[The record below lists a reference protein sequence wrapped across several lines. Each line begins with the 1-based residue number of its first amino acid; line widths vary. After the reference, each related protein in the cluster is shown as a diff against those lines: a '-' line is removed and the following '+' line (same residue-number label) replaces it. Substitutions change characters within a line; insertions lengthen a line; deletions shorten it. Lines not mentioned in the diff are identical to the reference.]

1 MSDEKPNPFDDVRR
15 GLGLLF
21 RAAKTTVEKLPRKDL
36 EEVVVTSAREVG
48 RAIEN
53 VGRTIER
60 EVFGK
65 RDEARSRGPH
75 GDPHEH
81 TGEHAG
87 DDRRPEEGK
96 TEQRSQRPSEP
107 PDDPR
112 PPDAA

>member
-1 MSDEKPNPFDDVRR
+1 MLWDMSDEKPNPFDDVRK

-21 RAAKTTVEKLPRKDL
+21 RAARTTVEKLPTKDL

-53 VGRTIER
+53 VGKTIER

-65 RDEARSRGPH
+65 KDEPVPRGRAG
-75 GDPHEH
+75 GDG
-81 TGEHAG
+81 GEEAHKNP
-87 DDRRPEEGK
+87 D
-96 TEQRSQRPSEP
+96 EP
-107 PDDPR
+107 PK